1 MQKLIDAEVAKT
13 EAVIKEANEVRENRD
28 QLFEEK
34 FKVEEVVDSK
44 DKEIQQL
51 ELEMQRA
58 REEVIM
64 RKDVIESM
72 SKNLIEHETESR
84 DMASK
89 LTLMKNQIMENDC
102 GVGMSKKYG
111 AVKIGTIRHTP
122 CTIEFS
128 EQGDIF
134 FCIIDS
140 KAMEI
145 SINCENIDSFT
156 ENPDN

>member
-122 CTIEFS
+122 CTVSHLHFLSNMLITRS
-128 EQGDIF
+128 NSIPW
-134 FCIIDS
+134 CID
-140 KAMEI
+140 
-145 SINCENIDSFT
+145 
-156 ENPDN
+156 